1 LTLLLLHQDIFV
13 ALQNDVTLNE
23 LQLTLQQLLGGVK
36 IAVKKAEALRRNKC
50 GSALVRNQLHY

>member
-1 LTLLLLHQDIFV
+1 LLLHQDIFV